1 MNHEGNN
8 QTNPDNTS
16 LEFFKKSMTYPVS
29 AGEDVVKPELF
40 HGAVTLEQFG
50 FCFLKNRCKI
60 HSWNI

>member
-29 AGEDVVKPELF
+29 AGEDVVKPELL
-40 HGAVTLEQFG
+40 HTTAT
-50 FCFLKNRCKI
+50 I
-60 HSWNI
+60 